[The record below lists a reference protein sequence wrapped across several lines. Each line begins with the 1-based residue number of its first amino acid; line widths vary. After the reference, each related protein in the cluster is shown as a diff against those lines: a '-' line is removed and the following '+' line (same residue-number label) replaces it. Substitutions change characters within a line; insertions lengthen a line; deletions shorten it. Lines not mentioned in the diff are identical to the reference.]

1 MPSFDVVHDSARLG
15 VLSPAGIGFTSASW
29 IAYSTM
35 NGLMNASVSLG
46 SSHFAARVTW
56 SPHVSVPSGA
66 ATAGPAMAAS
76 NSTTIGTSFMAVP
89 RILAEINVP
98 NRRSE
103 RAGLY
108 SCPQR
113 RSSIEPAQD
122 RPRRRRGRIRQAD
135 RDPRPPGAA
144 RGRARAR
151 RAARARGRRIDLRLG
166 HPPVGW
172 NDPGVGAGVAAHR
185 PRPRDEGTVVAFGP
199 GPREDSIG
207 QPLKE
212 GDRLLWTH
220 VYCGQCHECR
230 VQHTPTL
237 CRRKKQY
244 MRTNCEQFPYLV
256 GGFAQYC
263 YVFPP
268 SGRVRI
274 PDGVPDG
281 VASAASCALRTVIHA
296 FDRVGRL
303 EPHQRVVIQ
312 GAGPLGLFATAV
324 ANHAGVSELIVVGA
338 PEPRLALARRWGA
351 SSTGSVEDLPTPEA
365 RLARVRE
372 LTDGRGA
379 DVVFELSGAP
389 YAFAEGLDFLRPG
402 GRYAV
407 VGQLGGP
414 LTPVQAALFVR
425 KQATV
430 LGVQSA
436 DIGQFWKALEF
447 VRRTASRYDFG
458 AMLTTRYPLDRINE
472 AIQSMR
478 AFREIKPLVL
488 PWAER

>member
-1 MPSFDVVHDSARLG
+1 MSLPKTARAAVVAEYGKPIEIRELPVPREDELEPGSLLVRVDV
-15 VLSPAGIGFTSASW
+15 
-29 IAYSTM
+29 
-35 NGLMNASVSLG
+35 ASVCG
-46 SSHFAARVTW
+46 SDVHQWDGMTQA
-56 SPHVSVPSGA
+56 
-66 ATAGPAMAAS
+66 
-76 NSTTIGTSFMAVP
+76 
-89 RILAEINVP
+89 LA
-98 NRRSE
+98 
-103 RAGLY
+103 
-108 SCPQR
+108 
-113 RSSIEPAQD
+113 PAQL
-122 RPRRRRGRIRQAD
+122 PIV
-135 RDPRPPGAA
+135 
-144 RGRARAR
+144 
-151 RAARARGRRIDLRLG
+151 LG
-166 HPPVGW
+166 H
-172 NDPGVGAGVAAHR
+172 
-185 PRPRDEGTVVAFGP
+185 EMMGTVVAFGP

-207 QPLKE
+207 QPLRE

-244 MRTNCEQFPYLV
+244 MRTNCDRFPYLV

-274 PDGVPDG
+274 PEGVPDG

-296 FDRVGRL
+296 MDRVGRI

-324 ANHAGVSELIVVGA
+324 ANHAGVSEVIVVGA
-338 PEPRLALARRWGA
+338 PERRLALAKRWGA
-351 SSTGSVEDLPTPEA
+351 SAVVSIDEFPTAEA

-389 YAFAEGLDFLRPG
+389 YAFAEGLDFLRAG

-425 KQATV
+425 KGATI

-447 VRRTASRYDFG
+447 VRRAGGRYDFE
-458 AMLTTRYPLDRINE
+458 AMLTTRYPLDRIND

-488 PWAER
+488 PWAETST

>member
-1 MPSFDVVHDSARLG
+1 MSLPKTARAAVVAEYGKPIEIREL
-15 VLSPAGIGFTSASW
+15 P
-29 IAYSTM
+29 
-35 NGLMNASVSLG
+35 
-46 SSHFAARVTW
+46 
-56 SPHVSVPSGA
+56 
-66 ATAGPAMAAS
+66 
-76 NSTTIGTSFMAVP
+76 VP
-89 RILAEINVP
+89 REAEL
-98 NRRSE
+98 E
-103 RAGLY
+103 
-108 SCPQR
+108 
-113 RSSIEPAQD
+113 
-122 RPRRRRGRIRQAD
+122 
-135 RDPRPPGAA
+135 PGALLVRVDVA
-144 RGRARAR
+144 SICGSDVHQWDGMTQALAP
-151 RAARARGRRIDLRLG
+151 ASLPIVLG
-166 HPPVGW
+166 H
-172 NDPGVGAGVAAHR
+172 
-185 PRPRDEGTVVAFGP
+185 EMMGTVVAFGP

-207 QPLKE
+207 QPLQE

-220 VYCGQCHECR
+220 VYCGQCYECR

-244 MRTNCEQFPYLV
+244 MRTNCERFPYLV

-274 PDGVPDG
+274 PDGVSDG
-281 VASAASCALRTVIHA
+281 VASAASCALRTVVHA
-296 FDRVGRL
+296 FDRLGRL
-303 EPHQRVVIQ
+303 EPHQQVVIQ
-312 GAGPLGLFATAV
+312 GAGPLGLFATAM
-324 ANHAGVSELIVVGA
+324 ASDAGARELIVVGA
-338 PEPRLALARRWGA
+338 PERRLALARRWGA
-351 SSTGSVEDLPTPEA
+351 TATVSVEELPSAEA

-372 LTDGRGA
+372 LTGGLGA
-379 DVVFELSGAP
+379 DVVCEMSGAP

-402 GRYAV
+402 GRYTV

-425 KQATV
+425 KQATI

-447 VRRTASRYDFG
+447 VRRAGSRYDFE

-472 AIQSMR
+472 AIQNMR

>member
-1 MPSFDVVHDSARLG
+1 M
-15 VLSPAGIGFTSASW
+15 
-29 IAYSTM
+29 
-35 NGLMNASVSLG
+35 SLPK
-46 SSHFAARVTW
+46 T
-56 SPHVSVPSGA
+56 
-66 ATAGPAMAAS
+66 
-76 NSTTIGTSFMAVP
+76 
-89 RILAEINVP
+89 
-98 NRRSE
+98 
-103 RAGLY
+103 
-108 SCPQR
+108 
-113 RSSIEPAQD
+113 
-122 RPRRRRGRIRQAD
+122 
-135 RDPRPPGAA
+135 
-144 RGRARAR
+144 ARA
-151 RAARARGRRIDLRLG
+151 A
-166 HPPVGW
+166 
-172 NDPGVGAGVAAHR
+172 
-185 PRPRDEGTVVAFGP
+185 VVAEYGKP
-199 GPREDSIG
+199 IEIRELPVPREDELEPGALLVRVDVASI
-207 QPLKE
+207 
-212 GDRLLWTH
+212 
-220 VYCGQCHECR
+220 CGSDVHQWDGMTQALAPAQLPIVLGHEM
-230 VQHTPTL
+230 

-244 MRTNCEQFPYLV
+244 MRTNCERFPYLV

-274 PDGVPDG
+274 PDDVPDG
-281 VASAASCALRTVIHA
+281 VASAASCALRTVVHA
-296 FDRVGRL
+296 FDRLGRI

-312 GAGPLGLFATAV
+312 GAGPLGLFATAM

-338 PEPRLALARRWGA
+338 PEQRLALARRWGA
-351 SSTGSVEDLPTPEA
+351 SSTVSVEELPTAEM

-372 LTDGRGA
+372 LTGARGA
-379 DVVFELSGAP
+379 DVVLELSGAP

-488 PWAER
+488 PWTER

>member
-1 MPSFDVVHDSARLG
+1 MPRR
-15 VLSPAGIGFTSASW
+15 
-29 IAYSTM
+29 AYS
-35 NGLMNASVSLG
+35 
-46 SSHFAARVTW
+46 
-56 SPHVSVPSGA
+56 
-66 ATAGPAMAAS
+66 
-76 NSTTIGTSFMAVP
+76 P
-89 RILAEINVP
+89 RISRS
-98 NRRSE
+98 RRLRAVMCSFIFSE
-103 RAGLY
+103 R
-108 SCPQR
+108 
-113 RSSIEPAQD
+113 D
-122 RPRRRRGRIRQAD
+122 V
-135 RDPRPPGAA
+135 
-144 RGRARAR
+144 GRARFFGDAGDGGR
-151 RAARARGRRIDLRLG
+151 VAGGGAAGQYAQPCFRPCLHSLMGLAPCSHPNRTPSRSGKNAILPLIMSLPKTARAAVVAEYGKPIEIREIPVPREDELEPGSLLVRVDVASVCGSDVHQWDGMTQALAPAQLPIVLG
-166 HPPVGW
+166 H
-172 NDPGVGAGVAAHR
+172 
-185 PRPRDEGTVVAFGP
+185 EMMGTVVAFGP

-207 QPLKE
+207 QPLRE

-244 MRTNCEQFPYLV
+244 MRTNCERFPYLV

-268 SGRVRI
+268 SGRVRS
-274 PDGVPDG
+274 PEGVPDG
-281 VASAASCALRTVIHA
+281 VASAASGALRTVIHA
-296 FDRVGRL
+296 MDRVGRI

-324 ANHAGVSELIVVGA
+324 ANHAGVSEVIVVGA
-338 PEPRLALARRWGA
+338 PERRLALAKRWGA
-351 SSTGSVEDLPTPEA
+351 PAVVSIEEFPTAEA

-425 KQATV
+425 KQATI

-436 DIGQFWKALEF
+436 DIGQ
-447 VRRTASRYDFG
+447 
-458 AMLTTRYPLDRINE
+458 
-472 AIQSMR
+472 
-478 AFREIKPLVL
+478 
-488 PWAER
+488 

>member
-1 MPSFDVVHDSARLG
+1 MSLPKTARAAVVAEYGKPIEIRELPIPREDELEPGSLLVRVDVASICGSDVHQWDGMTQA
-15 VLSPAGIGFTSASW
+15 
-29 IAYSTM
+29 
-35 NGLMNASVSLG
+35 
-46 SSHFAARVTW
+46 
-56 SPHVSVPSGA
+56 
-66 ATAGPAMAAS
+66 
-76 NSTTIGTSFMAVP
+76 
-89 RILAEINVP
+89 LA
-98 NRRSE
+98 
-103 RAGLY
+103 
-108 SCPQR
+108 
-113 RSSIEPAQD
+113 PAQL
-122 RPRRRRGRIRQAD
+122 PIV
-135 RDPRPPGAA
+135 
-144 RGRARAR
+144 
-151 RAARARGRRIDLRLG
+151 LG
-166 HPPVGW
+166 H
-172 NDPGVGAGVAAHR
+172 
-185 PRPRDEGTVVAFGP
+185 EMMGTVVAFGP

-244 MRTNCEQFPYLV
+244 MRTNCERFPYLV

-296 FDRVGRL
+296 FDRVGRI

-338 PEPRLALARRWGA
+338 PERRLDLAKRWGA
-351 SSTGSVEDLPTPEA
+351 AGVVSVEELPTAEA

-372 LTDGRGA
+372 LTGGLGA

-425 KQATV
+425 KQATI

-447 VRRTASRYDFG
+447 VRRTSPRYDFE

-472 AIQSMR
+472 AIQNMR

-488 PWAER
+488 PWASD

>member
-1 MPSFDVVHDSARLG
+1 MSLPRTARAAVVAEYGKPIEIREL
-15 VLSPAGIGFTSASW
+15 P
-29 IAYSTM
+29 
-35 NGLMNASVSLG
+35 
-46 SSHFAARVTW
+46 
-56 SPHVSVPSGA
+56 
-66 ATAGPAMAAS
+66 
-76 NSTTIGTSFMAVP
+76 VP
-89 RILAEINVP
+89 REAEL
-98 NRRSE
+98 E
-103 RAGLY
+103 
-108 SCPQR
+108 
-113 RSSIEPAQD
+113 
-122 RPRRRRGRIRQAD
+122 
-135 RDPRPPGAA
+135 PGALLVRVEVA
-144 RGRARAR
+144 SICGSDVHQWEGMTQALAP
-151 RAARARGRRIDLRLG
+151 ASLPIVLG
-166 HPPVGW
+166 H
-172 NDPGVGAGVAAHR
+172 
-185 PRPRDEGTVVAFGP
+185 EMMGTVVAFGA

-207 QPLKE
+207 HPLKE

-220 VYCGQCHECR
+220 VYCGQCYECR

-244 MRTNCEQFPYLV
+244 MRTNCERFPYLV

-281 VASAASCALRTVIHA
+281 VASAASCALRTVVHA
-296 FDRVGRL
+296 LDRLGRI
-303 EPHQRVVIQ
+303 ESHERVLIQ

-324 ANHAGVSELIVVGA
+324 ASDAGIRDLIVVGA
-338 PEPRLALARRWGA
+338 PSARLALAQRWGA
-351 SSTGSVEDLPTPEA
+351 RAVVSVEELPTAEA
-365 RLARVRE
+365 RLARVKE
-372 LTDGRGA
+372 LTGGAGA

-389 YAFAEGLDFLRPG
+389 YAFAEGIDFLRPG

-414 LTPVQAALFVR
+414 LTPVQAALIVR
-425 KQATV
+425 KQATI

-447 VRRTASRYDFG
+447 VRATADRFDFE
-458 AMLTTRYPLDRINE
+458 AMLTTRYPLAKINE

-488 PWAER
+488 PWAE